1 MLGRVP
7 AGSEAPTSDDFLR
20 HLPEIERFADVTEPR
35 FYVDVPEDFHVVLTD
50 VRGSTKAIEA
60 GRYRDVNAVGV
71 ASIVAIRNAAP
82 DLELPYVFGGDGA
95 TLLVPESRRA
105 VCEAALRG
113 TRRLAKTAFEL
124 ELRVGLVPVRDL
136 RTAGHA
142 VQVARFHV
150 GEHVSLAMLRGRGI
164 AVAERWVKDE
174 VLGSKYAVS
183 EEGPDEASFE
193 GFECRWQPVMS
204 RRGHVVSLIV
214 LSVDQDETVRGRTYR
229 RVIETLEAALE
240 DDAGHPVSLGGLR
253 LNTLFGA
260 YSTEA
265 RIRSGETS
273 GAAYRAAEA
282 SARGFTQAGRA
293 LIALGQN
300 AGGFDG
306 SKYPKELIEN
316 TDFRKFD
323 EALRM
328 VLDVSDAQLAV
339 IEEELERARQSG
351 ELVYGLHRA
360 PSALITCYVRSY
372 VGNHVHF
379 VDGSDGGYALAAR
392 KLKAQLAERR
402 ASGLGSGAPPA
413 SGAGPA

>member
-1 MLGRVP
+1 MSRVVL
-7 AGSEAPTSDDFLR
+7 ERTL
-20 HLPEIERFADVTEPR
+20 ERF
-35 FYVDVPEDFHVVLTD
+35 
-50 VRGSTKAIEA
+50 
-60 GRYRDVNAVGV
+60 
-71 ASIVAIRNAAP
+71 
-82 DLELPYVFGGDGA
+82 
-95 TLLVPESRRA
+95 
-105 VCEAALRG
+105 
-113 TRRLAKTAFEL
+113 
-124 ELRVGLVPVRDL
+124 
-136 RTAGHA
+136 
-142 VQVARFHV
+142 
-150 GEHVSLAMLRGRGI
+150 
-164 AVAERWVKDE
+164 
-174 VLGSKYAVS
+174 
-183 EEGPDEASFE
+183 
-193 GFECRWQPVMS
+193 
-204 RRGHVVSLIV
+204 
-214 LSVDQDETVRGRTYR
+214 
-229 RVIETLEAALE
+229 
-240 DDAGHPVSLGGLR
+240 DDYAGHPVSLGGLR

-282 SARGFTQAGRA
+282 EARGITLAGRA
-293 LIALGQN
+293 LMALGQS

-328 VLDVSDAQLAV
+328 VLDVSDTQLAV

-379 VDGSDGGYALAAR
+379 VDGSDGGYALAAK